1 MKRLRRSMLYV
12 PGNNPG
18 MIRDANIYGA
28 DSIMFD
34 LEDSVSLH
42 EKDSARLLVY
52 EALKTMDYG
61 RTEILVRV
69 NGLDTPYG
77 RDDFEAVVRANPD
90 AIRLPKTE
98 KPEDVEEADQ
108 LITQIEKAA
117 GMEYGSIKLMAAIE
131 SALGVINAYKIAT
144 ASKRLIGIAIGAEDF
159 VTDLKTTRSKEG
171 IELLTARSNILFA
184 ARAAGIDALDTV
196 FSDVEDE
203 AGFIQEV
210 KLIKQLG
217 FDGKSL
223 INPRQINM
231 VHEIYSPTEGEITKS
246 IAIIEA
252 AKEAERKGSGVI
264 SLNGKM
270 IDKPIIERAYR
281 VLELAKAVNKGCVEE
296 MLQYV

>member
-77 RDDFEAVVRANPD
+77 RDDFEAVVRAKPD

-117 GMEYGSIKLMAAIE
+117 GMEYGSIKLMAAVE

>member
-1 MKRLRRSMLYV
+1 MGRLRRSMLYV

-77 RDDFEAVVRANPD
+77 KDDFEAIVRAKPD

-108 LITQIEKAA
+108 LITQIERAA
-117 GMEYGSIKLMAAIE
+117 GMVSGTIKLMAAIE

-171 IELLTARSNILFA
+171 IELMTARSQILFA

-196 FSDVEDE
+196 FSDVNDE
-203 AGFIQEV
+203 EGFIQEV

-223 INPRQINM
+223 INPRQINL
-231 VHEIYSPTEGEITKS
+231 VHEIYSPTETEIKKS
-246 IAIIEA
+246 ITIIEA

-281 VLELAKAVNKGCVEE
+281 VLELAKAVNRVCVEE

>member
-1 MKRLRRSMLYV
+1 MLYV

-18 MIRDANIYGA
+18 MIRDANIYRA

-52 EALKTMDYG
+52 EALKTIDYG

-77 RDDFEAVVRANPD
+77 RDDFEAIIRAKPD

-98 KPEDVEEADQ
+98 KPEDVEEADR

-117 GMEYGSIKLMAAIE
+117 GMEYGTIKLMAAIE

-171 IELLTARSNILFA
+171 IELLAARSQILFA

-196 FSDVEDE
+196 FSDVDDE
-203 AGFIQEV
+203 EGFIQEV
-210 KLIKQLG
+210 QLIKQLG

-231 VHEIYSPTEGEITKS
+231 VHEIYSPTEAEITKS

>member
-1 MKRLRRSMLYV
+1 MGRLRRSMLYV

-18 MIRDANIYGA
+18 MIRDANIYGS

-34 LEDSVSLH
+34 LEDSVSIN
-42 EKDSARLLVY
+42 EKDSARNLVY
-52 EALKTMDYG
+52 EALKTLDYG
-61 RTEILVRV
+61 QTEILVRV

-77 RDDFEAVVRANPD
+77 RDDFEAIVRAQPD

-98 KPEDVEEADQ
+98 TPKDVVEADE
-108 LITQIEKAA
+108 LITRIEKEI
-117 GMEYGSIKLMAAIE
+117 GMEHGTIKLMAAIE

-159 VTDLKTTRSKEG
+159 VTNLKTTRSKEG
-171 IELLTARSNILFA
+171 IELLTARSQILFA

-196 FSDVEDE
+196 FSDVDDE
-203 AGFIQEV
+203 EGFIQEV

-223 INPRQINM
+223 INPRQINI
-231 VHEIYSPTEGEITKS
+231 VHDIYSPTEAEIKKS
-246 IAIIEA
+246 IAVIEA

-270 IDKPIIERAYR
+270 IDKPIVERAYR
-281 VLELAKAVNKGCVEE
+281 VLELAKAVNRVSVEE

>member
-1 MKRLRRSMLYV
+1 MNRLRRSMLYV

-77 RDDFEAVVRANPD
+77 KDDFEAIVRAKPD

-108 LITQIEKAA
+108 LITQIERAA
-117 GMEYGSIKLMAAIE
+117 GMVSGTIKLMAAIE
-131 SALGVINAYKIAT
+131 SALGVLNAYKIAT

-171 IELLTARSNILFA
+171 IELLAARSQILFA

-196 FSDVEDE
+196 FSDVDDE
-203 AGFIQEV
+203 EGFIQEV

-223 INPRQINM
+223 INPRQINL
-231 VHEIYSPTEGEITKS
+231 VHELYSPTETEIKKS
-246 IAIIEA
+246 ITIIEA

-281 VLELAKAVNKGCVEE
+281 VLEQAKAVNRVCVEE

>member
-1 MKRLRRSMLYV
+1 MSRLRRSMLYV
-12 PGNNPG
+12 PGSNPG

-34 LEDSVSLH
+34 LEDSVSLN
-42 EKDSARLLVY
+42 EKDSARQLVY
-52 EALKTMDYG
+52 EALKTIDYG

-69 NGLDTPYG
+69 NGLDTPFG
-77 RDDFEAVVRANPD
+77 RDDFEAIVRSKPD

-98 KPEDVEEADQ
+98 TPEDVEEADE
-108 LITQIEKAA
+108 LITRIEREA
-117 GMEYGSIKLMAAIE
+117 GMEYGTIKLMAAVE

-159 VTDLKTTRSKEG
+159 VTNLKTTRSKEG
-171 IELLTARSNILFA
+171 IELLTARSQILFA

-196 FSDVEDE
+196 FSDVDDE
-203 AGFIQEV
+203 EGFTQEV

-223 INPRQINM
+223 INPRQINI
-231 VHEIYSPTEGEITKS
+231 VHNIYSPTEAEIKKS
-246 IAIIEA
+246 FAVIAA
-252 AKEAERKGSGVI
+252 AKEAEQKGSGVI

-270 IDKPIIERAYR
+270 IDKPIVERAYR
-281 VLELAKAVNKGCVEE
+281 VLELAKAVNSVSMEE

>member
-1 MKRLRRSMLYV
+1 MSRLRRSMLYV

-34 LEDSVSLH
+34 LEDSVSLN
-42 EKDSARLLVY
+42 EKDSARQLVY
-52 EALKTMDYG
+52 EALRTMDYG

-69 NGLDTPYG
+69 NGLDTPFG
-77 RDDFEAVVRANPD
+77 RDDFEAIVRAKPD

-98 KPEDVEEADQ
+98 TPQDVEEADE
-108 LITQIEKAA
+108 LITRIEREA
-117 GMEYGSIKLMAAIE
+117 GMEYGTIKLMAAIE

-159 VTDLKTTRSKEG
+159 VTNLKTTRSKEG
-171 IELLTARSNILFA
+171 IELLTARSQILFA

-196 FSDVEDE
+196 FSDVDDE
-203 AGFIQEV
+203 EGFIQEV

-223 INPRQINM
+223 INPRQINI
-231 VHEIYSPTEGEITKS
+231 VHTIYSPTEGEIKKS
-246 IAIIEA
+246 FAVIAA
-252 AKEAERKGSGVI
+252 AKEAEQKGSGVI

-270 IDKPIIERAYR
+270 IDKPIVERAYR
-281 VLELAKAVNKGCVEE
+281 VLELAKAVNSVSMEE

>member
-1 MKRLRRSMLYV
+1 MGRLRRSMLYV

-77 RDDFEAVVRANPD
+77 KDDFEAIVRAKPD

-108 LITQIEKAA
+108 LITQIERAA
-117 GMEYGSIKLMAAIE
+117 GMVSGTIKLMAAIE

-171 IELLTARSNILFA
+171 IELMTARSQILFA

-196 FSDVEDE
+196 FSDVDDE
-203 AGFIQEV
+203 EGFIQEV

-223 INPRQINM
+223 INPRQINL
-231 VHEIYSPTEGEITKS
+231 VHEIYSPTETEIKKS
-246 IAIIEA
+246 ITIIEA

-281 VLELAKAVNKGCVEE
+281 VLELAKAVNRVCVEE
-296 MLQYV
+296 MFQYV

>member
-1 MKRLRRSMLYV
+1 MGRLRRSMLYV

-77 RDDFEAVVRANPD
+77 KDDFEAIVRAKPD

-108 LITQIEKAA
+108 LITQIERAA
-117 GMEYGSIKLMAAIE
+117 GMVSGTIKLMAAIE

-171 IELLTARSNILFA
+171 IELMTARSQILFA

-196 FSDVEDE
+196 FSDVDDE
-203 AGFIQEV
+203 EGFIQEV

-223 INPRQINM
+223 INPRQINL
-231 VHEIYSPTEGEITKS
+231 VHEIYSPTETEIKKS
-246 IAIIEA
+246 ITIIEA

-281 VLELAKAVNKGCVEE
+281 VLELAKAVNRVCVEE

>member
-1 MKRLRRSMLYV
+1 MARLRRSMLYV

-28 DSIMFD
+28 DSVMFD
-34 LEDSVSLH
+34 LEDSVSLN
-42 EKDSARLLVY
+42 EKDSARFLVF

-61 RTEILVRV
+61 QTEILVRV
-69 NGLDTPYG
+69 NGLNTPYG
-77 RDDFEAVVRANPD
+77 RDDFEAIVRAKPD

-98 KPEDVEEADQ
+98 TPEDVEDADL
-108 LITQIEKAA
+108 LITQIEREA
-117 GMEYGSIKLMAAIE
+117 GMEYGTIKLMAAIE

-171 IELLTARSNILFA
+171 IELLAARSQVLFA

-196 FSDVEDE
+196 FSDVDDE
-203 AGFIQEV
+203 EGFTREV

-223 INPRQINM
+223 INPRQINI
-231 VHEIYSPTEGEITKS
+231 VHEIYSPTEAEIKKS
-246 IAIIEA
+246 IAVIEA
-252 AKEAERKGSGVI
+252 AKEAESKGSGVI

-281 VLELAKAVNKGCVEE
+281 VLELAKAVNRVSVEE